1 MKKSILAIVVFG
13 VFCLIAFLIITFP
26 PVSKKKAPDVKP
38 VAVEVVRLKKQD
50 IQVKVDSF
58 GTVKPRTQTTI
69 YPQVS
74 GQIVKI
80 SGSFRPGRFFKKG
93 DVLVRLDQ
101 RDLSAE
107 VKIAKADVLT
117 AKQKLAEE
125 EARVK
130 QAKLDWKRLGNTEQA
145 PDLVLRKP
153 QLEAAL
159 ANLLSQE
166 ARLNKAQL
174 GLERTSI
181 KAPFDGRIL
190 KQLVDVGQL
199 VSNSTPLAEIFATD
213 YVEVRLPIKNKDL
226 PFLDLP
232 DGGRSTKIEKEK
244 LPKVNFHSDL
254 NAHQT
259 WQGRIIRTESAF
271 DELSQQLFV
280 VAQIDDPYGLQHA
293 GGISLKIG
301 QYVTAVIDG
310 RRLHQ
315 VMSIPNRAIYQN
327 SYVYI
332 FKEGLLMKKPITIN
346 WQNDKISVIE
356 SGLSEGDF
364 LVITPLGQVLS
375 GTKAKIAQS
384 KERPIQ

>member
-1 MKKSILAIVVFG
+1 MKKSLIAAAMFG
-13 VFCLIAFLIITFP
+13 VFFLIAFLIVKFP
-26 PVSKKKAPDVKP
+26 PKSQQKLPDVKP
-38 VAVEVVRLKKQD
+38 VAVEVIRLKKQD
-50 IQVKVDSF
+50 IQVKIDSF

-74 GQIVKI
+74 GQIVNI
-80 SGSFRPGRFFKKG
+80 SGAFRPGRFFKKG
-93 DVLVRLDQ
+93 DVLVSLDR
-101 RDLSAE
+101 RDLEAE
-107 VKIAKADVLT
+107 VNIAKADVLS
-117 AKQKLAEE
+117 AKQQLAEE

-130 QAKLDWKRLGNTEQA
+130 QAKLDWSRLGNTEQA

-159 ANLLSQE
+159 AKLLSQE

-181 KAPFDGRIL
+181 KAPFDGRVL

-199 VSNSTPLAEIFATD
+199 VSNSTALAEIYATD

-226 PFLDLP
+226 PFIALP
-232 DGGRSTKIEKEK
+232 DGGRMAKVDKVK
-244 LPKVNFHSDL
+244 LPKVTFYSDL
-254 NAHQT
+254 NLHQT
-259 WQGRIIRTESAF
+259 WQGRVIRTESAF

-310 RRLHQ
+310 RRLRQ
-315 VMSIPNRAIYQN
+315 VISIPNRAIYQN
-327 SYVYI
+327 SYVYV
-332 FKEGLLMKKPITIN
+332 FNDGVLLKKPITIT
-346 WQNDKISVIE
+346 WQNDKVSVIE
-356 SGLSEGDF
+356 SGLSEGDK
-364 LVITPLGQVLS
+364 LVITTLGQILS
-375 GTKAKIAQS
+375 GTKAKVIES
-384 KERPIQ
+384 KERLGQ